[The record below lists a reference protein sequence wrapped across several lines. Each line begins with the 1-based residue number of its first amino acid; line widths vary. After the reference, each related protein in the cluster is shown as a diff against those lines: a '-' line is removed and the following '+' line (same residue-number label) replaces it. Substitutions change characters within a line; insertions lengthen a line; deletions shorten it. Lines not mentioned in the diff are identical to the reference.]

1 MKSNSNCFN
10 CKITQND
17 SVLHDQDYKTLKDI
31 SSDIGLSYNIIADIS
46 SKRKVN
52 KKYNDF
58 KFFPKIE
65 IKRLDKT
72 KIIESNDKL

>member
-1 MKSNSNCFN
+1 MKSNTNCFN

-17 SVLHDQDYKTLKDI
+17 VVLHDEDYKTLKDI
-31 SSDIGLSYNIIADIS
+31 STDIGLSYNIIADIS

-52 KKYNDF
+52 KKYSDF
-58 KFFPKIE
+58 KFLPKIE

-72 KIIESNDKL
+72 KTVDNPI

>member
-1 MKSNSNCFN
+1 MKSNTNCFN
-10 CKITQND
+10 CKITQNHI
-17 SVLHDQDYKTLKDI
+17 VLHDEDYKTLKDI
-31 SSDIGLSYNIIADIS
+31 STDIGLSYNIIADIS

-52 KKYNDF
+52 KKYSDF
-58 KFFPKIE
+58 KFLPKIE

>member
-1 MKSNSNCFN
+1 MKSNTNCFN

-17 SVLHDQDYKTLKDI
+17 SVLHDKDYKTLKDI
-31 SSDIGLSYNIIADIS
+31 STDIGLSYNIIADIS

-52 KKYNDF
+52 KKYSDF
-58 KFFPKIE
+58 KFLPKIE

-72 KIIESNDKL
+72 KTVDNPI